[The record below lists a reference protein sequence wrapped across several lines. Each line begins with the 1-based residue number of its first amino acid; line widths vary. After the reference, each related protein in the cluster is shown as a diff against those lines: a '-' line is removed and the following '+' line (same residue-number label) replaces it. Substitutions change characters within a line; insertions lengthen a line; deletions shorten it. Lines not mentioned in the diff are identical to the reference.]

1 MARSVHLKDLGK
13 DRHTSN
19 GQDVFK
25 YVNLAHC
32 DARFTDNTE
41 TADQP
46 DRFPSLTAVSPRR
59 RTRTSKHIKNSVLA
73 SCLSFLS
80 VNPTT
85 PIDHPMEIKVFQ
97 SHYGQITWRFP

>member
-1 MARSVHLKDLGK
+1 MARNVHLKDLAK

-19 GQDVFK
+19 GEDVFK
-25 YVNLAHC
+25 YVDLAHC
-32 DARFTDNTE
+32 DSRFTNNSEIT
-41 TADQP
+41 DQP

-59 RTRTSKHIKNSVLA
+59 RTRTSKHIKNSVEA

-80 VNPTT
+80 VIPTI

-97 SHYGQITWRFP
+97 SRYGQITWRFP